1 MANGGMAPS
10 FALNP
15 PVRSTPL
22 SGTTNQ
28 LIGAV
33 GMAASSFIATW
44 GAYSS
49 AKTAAKSANDLAKI
63 QAKSRSELAAIQNVR
78 VDIQT
83 DLDLY
88 FQAEQFED
96 ARRSVINKNLEVQT
110 AVLRAKGNASAKAAF
125 TGVHGA
131 TEEVTNNLIDIQG
144 AGAKRDVEATMQSL
158 QRQNALAVGNTLL
171 KNSASKQQ
179 TSFTP
184 LSVQSPSSGLAI
196 GGAVADASRIA
207 RELYKQK

>member
-1 MANGGMAPS
+1 MAGIGEP

-15 PVRSTPL
+15 QLPTSSIS
-22 SGTTNQ
+22 SGTKNQ
-28 LIGAV
+28 LIGGV

-44 GAYSS
+44 GAYST
-49 AKTAAKSANDLAKI
+49 AKIAAKSANDLAKI
-63 QAKSRSELAAIQNVR
+63 QAQSRSDLAAIQNVR

-96 ARRSVINKNLEVQT
+96 ARRAVLDKNLEVQT
-110 AVLRAKGNASAKAAF
+110 AVLRAKGNASAQAAF
-125 TGVHGA
+125 TGVRGS
-131 TEEVTNNLIDIQG
+131 TKEIEDNLIDIQG
-144 AGAKRDVEATMQSL
+144 ASAQRDVKLELQL
-158 QRQNALAVGNTLL
+158 VQRQNALAVGNTLL

-184 LSVQSPSSGLAI
+184 LSVQGPSSGLAI